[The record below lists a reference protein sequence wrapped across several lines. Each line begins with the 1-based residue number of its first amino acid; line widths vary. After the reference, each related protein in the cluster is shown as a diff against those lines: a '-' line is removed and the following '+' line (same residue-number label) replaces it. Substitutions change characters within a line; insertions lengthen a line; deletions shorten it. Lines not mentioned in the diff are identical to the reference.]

1 MMKKFTLF
9 LMLVLLSF
17 SSFADGGMWLPIFLK
32 YNEAEMKE
40 LGFRLTAED
49 VYSVNNHSM
58 KDAVMLFGSGC
69 TGELISKNGLVLTNH
84 HCGYSYIQRLSSL
97 EHNYLHNGFWASSYQ
112 EELPCPGLTVT
123 FLKYMV
129 DVTDRVLEGAENL
142 TGAQREA
149 VVEKNKKAIVAKE
162 MEGKGNDWN
171 AYIKSFYYGNQ
182 YFMFVNQVF
191 SDVRL
196 VGTPPEN
203 IGKFGGDTD
212 NWVWPRH
219 TGDFSLYRIYT
230 DADGNPAPYSP
241 NNIPMKPVKYFP
253 IALDGLDEND
263 FTMVVGYPGTTMQYL
278 ISDGVDLVVNYR
290 NPAAIQQRGTRLDI
304 MKKYMN
310 ESTEIRLMYSA
321 KSNSISNGWKKWIGE
336 NKGILETGV
345 IADKVNQEIDFQKK
359 VNADPKL
366 REKYGNVIQTIKDDY
381 NVYKKLEKKSV
392 FLRETFLAVELPM
405 FAEKCAQLLQN
416 NSNVSID
423 SLKKILYKQAKFYDS
438 YYEPIDKEIFAE
450 ILHYYFNNLET
461 ELMPQAL
468 QKYANAPKSDFEAM
482 AENYYDNS
490 VFADKETFLKF
501 IDALS
506 AKSIKK
512 FNDWYAKNQIFA
524 EARAEYVR
532 LNMEVDETT
541 IPYIKSQLNEHYR
554 IYLEAL
560 KVVDAQRVQFPDAN
574 LTMRVTYGQMKGLS
588 TVDGIMYLPYTTAEG
603 ILQKENPD
611 VFDYKVDAKLKTLI
625 QNKDFGRYADK
636 NGDLRVA
643 FIASN
648 QTTGGNSGSPVIN
661 GDGYLVGVNFDRI
674 WEGTMSD
681 IRFNLS
687 RCRNISLDIRYF
699 LFIVDKYANAQ
710 NIISE
715 LDIR

>member
-1 MMKKFTLF
+1 MKKITLF
-9 LMLVLLSF
+9 LILVLFSF
-17 SSFADGGMWLPIFLK
+17 TSFADGGMWLPIFLK

-97 EHNYLHNGFWASSYQ
+97 EHNYLHNGFWAASYK
-112 EELPCPGLTVT
+112 EELPCPGLKVT

-129 DVTDRVLEGAENL
+129 DVTDRVLEGAESL
-142 TGAQREA
+142 SGSEREA
-149 VVEKNKKAIVAKE
+149 VVNKNIKAIVAKE
-162 MEGKGNDWN
+162 MEGKGSDWN

-230 DADGNPAPYSP
+230 DANGNPAPYSP
-241 NNIPMKPVKYFP
+241 ENIPMKPVKYFP
-253 IALDGLDEND
+253 IALNGLEEND

-290 NPAAIQQRGTRLDI
+290 NPASIQQRGTRLDI

-310 ESTEIRLMYSA
+310 ETTEIRLMYSA

-336 NKGILETGV
+336 SKGILETGV
-345 IADKVNQEIDFQKK
+345 IEDKVQQEIAFQKK
-359 VNADPKL
+359 VDADPKL
-366 REKYGNVIQTIKDDY
+366 REKYGNVISTIKADY
-381 NVYKKLEKKSV
+381 DIYKKLEKKSV

-405 FAEKCAQLLQN
+405 FADKCATLISK
-416 NSNVSID
+416 NSTLPLD
-423 SLKKILYKQAKFYDS
+423 SLKGLLRKQATFYDS
-438 YYEPIDKEIFAE
+438 YYEPIDKEIFVE
-450 ILHYYFNNLET
+450 ILHYYFNNLEA

-468 QKYANAPKSDFEAM
+468 QAYAKAPKSLFEEW
-482 AENYYDNS
+482 AESYYDNS
-490 VFADKETFLKF
+490 VFADKDAFLKF
-501 IDALS
+501 VESLS
-506 AKSIKK
+506 PKTLKK
-512 FNDWYAKNQIFA
+512 FDSWNEKNQIFA
-524 EARAEYVR
+524 EAKAEYIR
-532 LNMEVDETT
+532 LNYEVDETT

-560 KVVDAQRVQFPDAN
+560 KIVDAQRVQFPDAN

-588 TVDGIMYLPYTTAEG
+588 TVDGLMYLPYTTAEG
-603 ILQKENPD
+603 ILQKEDPD
-611 VFDYKVDAKLKTLI
+611 VFDYKVDAKLKSLI
-625 QNKDFGRYADK
+625 ENKDYGRYADK